1 MNLSKNVQAVVVQVI
16 YGVLCCGCLLS
27 AAQAADAFSGYYG
40 GNGNGQVKPNGVMHR
55 DPFTTSNKMYGE
67 VGVQNALKAGGG
79 QGFIPGYG
87 NQTVPKMKVKGFVN
101 NGGKKAVALLD
112 IEGVGVYL
120 VSKGDEIG
128 LQALGQ
134 NTVLKILGVDSN
146 SIKVQSGMINQVII
160 VR

>member
-1 MNLSKNVQAVVVQVI
+1 MNFFRIYQVI
-16 YGVLCCGCLLS
+16 FVFLCSCCSLS
-27 AAQAADAFSGYYG
+27 LAHAADAFSGYYG
-40 GNGNGQVKPNGVMHR
+40 GNGNGQVRPSSVQQR
-55 DPFTTSNKMYGE
+55 DPFTTSDKMYGE
-67 VGVQNALKAGGG
+67 VGIQNAQKASGG

-101 NGGKKAVALLD
+101 KGTKKAVALLD

-134 NTVLKILGVDSN
+134 NTVLKVLEVDSN
-146 SIKVQSGMINQVII
+146 SIKVQSGQINQVII